1 MHNKIKYVFIRWLSL
16 LLSILILFVFITLR
30 IRVVVFEFAKS
41 SAKNILINASNKA
54 VLTVLKDNDIKY
66 DDISRI
72 YRDSNGNVSDIQID
86 TTKINTL
93 KALINNEMYKLTDS
107 NDFNIKIPLG
117 SLINNEFTSGM
128 GPRLNFKMSIAHT
141 ADINYKTAFVDAGI
155 NNVLHQIIIVTDI
168 DCSVLSFGTT
178 RSFSFKNEILAAESV
193 IAGAVPDSY
202 TSVYETDPNEFA
214 DDVFNYGK

>member
-1 MHNKIKYVFIRWLSL
+1 
-16 LLSILILFVFITLR
+16 
-30 IRVVVFEFAKS
+30 
-41 SAKNILINASNKA
+41 
-54 VLTVLKDNDIKY
+54 
-66 DDISRI
+66 
-72 YRDSNGNVSDIQID
+72 
-86 TTKINTL
+86 
-93 KALINNEMYKLTDS
+93 MYKLTDS

-202 TSVYETDPNEFA
+202 TSVYETDPDEFA

>member
-193 IAGAVPDSY
+193 IAGSVPDSY
-202 TSVYETDPNEFA
+202 TSVYEADPDEFA

>member
-202 TSVYETDPNEFA
+202 TSVYETDPDEFA